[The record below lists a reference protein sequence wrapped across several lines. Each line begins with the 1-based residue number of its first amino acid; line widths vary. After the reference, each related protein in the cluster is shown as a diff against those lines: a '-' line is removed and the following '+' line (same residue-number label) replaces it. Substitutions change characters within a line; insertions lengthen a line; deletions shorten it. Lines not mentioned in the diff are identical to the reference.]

1 LKGVWNKF
9 ERDLRNSQGE
19 LENGFSKGV
28 GADFKVGLEVN
39 SWREI
44 KKRS

>member
-1 LKGVWNKF
+1 LKGVWNEF

-28 GADFKVGLEVN
+28 GAEFEVGLEVN
-39 SWREI
+39 SRREI
-44 KKRS
+44 KKGS